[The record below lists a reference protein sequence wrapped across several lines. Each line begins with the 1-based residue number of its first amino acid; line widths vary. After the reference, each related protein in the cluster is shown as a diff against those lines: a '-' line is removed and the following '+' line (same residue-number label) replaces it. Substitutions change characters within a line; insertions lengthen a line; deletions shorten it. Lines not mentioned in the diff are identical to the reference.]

1 MNETKYR
8 NISLVCENCCDF
20 ITKKH
25 VHMKS
30 HQESK
35 CKNKLFNDEKM
46 FTTIKTNILSIIISS
61 VLPIF
66 NIEPGLI
73 INMIIPRIKQTSEN
87 TNTNSNE
94 NDLNNEIIMN
104 ENEQIAQIIP
114 VSEEKP
120 SSKFKFKQVNKNH
133 INDDVVEEE
142 SAEDKQKR
150 IEEVQMIINNRR
162 KECKSIIEASPIFEK
177 CFEKLKDCKID
188 SANNK
193 TLELIR
199 NTRMDLLKITPYN
212 DYKKI
217 IEEHVKRLSKIF
229 KDKEFNERK
238 NNSNILKSLNSIDTR
253 IILCQSY
260 YTIALDYDHIQNL
273 SSCLDFSISFP
284 EEYEQFDYDSFFQK
298 FHNYGSVIFSIKDL
312 IRKYLFNH
320 YGLNNFIYLQL
331 VKSSDDDP
339 FSFYRL
345 NKILDDGTILWV
357 MDCRA
362 ETLSNNFISDLK
374 PYLIMMFRKIYYD
387 IFHDNNYRPNFSS
400 EAVIAETDCEQL
412 IKNILVL
419 SNPIQCCNLF
429 RTLIKENATHKQ
441 TKKDK
446 WNMYADDDF
455 QKKRFKKNVKPDIV
469 DIIRPLFDDISSEQ
483 AVDFYREKC

>member
-8 NISLVCENCCDF
+8 NISLICENCCVF

-25 VHMKS
+25 AHMKS

-35 CKNKLFNDEKM
+35 CKSKLFNDEKI
-46 FTTIKTNILSIIISS
+46 FKSIISS

-66 NIEPGLI
+66 NIESESI
-73 INMIIPRIKQTSEN
+73 INIIMSQLKQTSEN
-87 TNTNSNE
+87 SNE
-94 NDLNNEIIMN
+94 NDEIIIN
-104 ENEQIAQIIP
+104 ENEQIIQEPLKTIGVI
-114 VSEEKP
+114 EDDK
-120 SSKFKFKQVNKNH
+120 SKFKRVNKNY
-133 INDDVVEEE
+133 INNVVEEEE
-142 SAEDKQKR
+142 SAEDKQKH
-150 IEEVQMIINNRR
+150 IEEVQKIIDNRR
-162 KECKSIIEASPIFEK
+162 KECKSITDAFPIFEK

-188 SANNK
+188 ATNNK
-193 TLELIR
+193 TLELIK

-212 DYKKI
+212 EYKKI

-238 NNSNILKSLNSIDTR
+238 INSNIFKSLNSIDTR
-253 IILCQSY
+253 IILWQSY
-260 YTIALDYDHIQNL
+260 YTIALEYDHIQNF
-273 SSCLDFSISFP
+273 SSCLDFSVVFP
-284 EEYEQFDYDSFFQK
+284 EEYEPFNYDSFFKQ
-298 FHNYGSVIFSIKDL
+298 FHNYGSVIFSIRDL
-312 IRKYLFNH
+312 INKYIFNS
-320 YGLNNFIYLQL
+320 YGSFNFIYLQL
-331 VKSSDDDP
+331 KSSADDDP

-419 SNPIQCCNLF
+419 SNPIECCNLF

-455 QKKRFKKNVKPDIV
+455 QKKRFKKNVKPDIL
-469 DIIRPLFDDISSEQ
+469 DIIKPLFDDISSEQ
-483 AVDFYREKC
+483 AVDFYREKN

>member
-35 CKNKLFNDEKM
+35 CKNKLFNDEKI
-46 FTTIKTNILSIIISS
+46 FTTIKTNILSILISS
-61 VLPIF
+61 FLPIF
-66 NIEPGLI
+66 NLEPGLI
-73 INMIIPRIKQTSEN
+73 LNRILKIKQTSEN
-87 TNTNSNE
+87 VNGIGNE
-94 NDLNNEIIMN
+94 NDEIIVN
-104 ENEQIAQIIP
+104 ENEQIIQIP
-114 VSEEKP
+114 VSDDKQ

-133 INDDVVEEE
+133 INEVIEEE
-142 SAEDKQKR
+142 SAQDKQR
-150 IEEVQMIINNRR
+150 HIEEVQKIIDNRR
-162 KECKSIIEASPIFEK
+162 KECKSLNDASPIFEK
-177 CFEKLKDCKID
+177 CFEKLKESKID
-188 SANNK
+188 AVNYK
-193 TLELIR
+193 TLEIIK
-199 NTRMDLLKITPYN
+199 NTRMDILKITPYD

-217 IEEHVKRLSKIF
+217 INDHVNRLYKIF
-229 KDKEFNERK
+229 NDKEFNERK
-238 NNSNILKSLNSIDTR
+238 INSNILKSLNSIDTR
-253 IILCQSY
+253 IILWHSY
-260 YTIALDYDHIQNL
+260 YSIPLEYDHIQNL
-273 SSCLDFSISFP
+273 SSCLDFSVSFP
-284 EEYEQFDYDSFFQK
+284 EEYEKFDYDSFFKK

-312 IRKYLFNH
+312 IKKYLFNS
-320 YGLNNFIYLQL
+320 YGSFNFIYLHL
-331 VKSSDDDP
+331 IKSSDDDP

-345 NKILDDGTILWV
+345 HDIREDGRKWV

-362 ETLSNNFISDLK
+362 ETLTNNFISDLK

-412 IKNILVL
+412 VKNILVL

-429 RTLIKENATHKQ
+429 RTLIKEHATHKQ
-441 TKKDK
+441 TKEDG
-446 WNMYADDDF
+446 WSMYADDDF
-455 QKKRFKKNVKPDIV
+455 QKKKFKKNVKPDIL

-483 AVDFYREKC
+483 AVDFYRDKYS